1 MINEDF
7 SLEEP
12 GLNYSIIISTLE
24 LKKNIYSLD
33 ELFRIINEI
42 QDKFEDSIIQ
52 FFNDEYVLNNKHI
65 FYAIYFS
72 EKAFKQK
79 INISNKKSIEF
90 LLYLSAN
97 RQIKIAIQSF
107 GIKIQNLKRGILN
120 LCIASQKDQVRE
132 IYRELIDLINVKELK
147 TNFNVISRE
156 KINKI
161 RKFFEISDNQ
171 IFSILKTSNLDKI
184 TNIHEVDPSSI
195 NDAILDLI
203 CEKMALLSL
212 EGVSF
217 D

>member
-1 MINEDF
+1 MISEDF

-12 GLNYSIIISTLE
+12 RLNYSIIISTLE

-42 QDKFEDSIIQ
+42 QDKFEDTIIQ

-72 EKAFKQK
+72 EKAFKQR

-90 LLYLSAN
+90 LLYLAAN

-120 LCIASQKDQVRE
+120 LCIASQKDQVRD
-132 IYRELIDLINVKELK
+132 IYREIINLINIRELK
-147 TNFNVISRE
+147 TNFNIISKE
-156 KINKI
+156 KISKI

-171 IFSILKTSNLDKI
+171 IFSILNSSNLDKI
-184 TNIHEVDPSSI
+184 TNIDEVDPSSI

>member
-7 SLEEP
+7 SLEDP

-33 ELFRIINEI
+33 ELFRIINKM

-52 FFNDEYVLNNKHI
+52 LFNDEYVVNNKHI

-90 LLYLSAN
+90 LLYLAAN
-97 RQIKIAIQSF
+97 RQIKIALQSF

-120 LCIASQKDQVRE
+120 VCIASQNDRVSE

-147 TNFNVISRE
+147 TNFNVISKE
-156 KINKI
+156 KISKI
-161 RKFFEISDNQ
+161 RKFFEFSDNQ
-171 IFSILKTSNLDKI
+171 IFSILNSSNLDKI
-184 TNIHEVDPSSI
+184 TNIHKVDPSI
-195 NDAILDLI
+195 LNDALLDLI

-212 EGVSF
+212 EGVSI

>member
-7 SLEEP
+7 SLEDP

-33 ELFRIINEI
+33 ELFRIINKM

-52 FFNDEYVLNNKHI
+52 LFNDEYVVNNKHI

-90 LLYLSAN
+90 LLYLAAN
-97 RQIKIAIQSF
+97 RQIKIALQSF

-120 LCIASQKDQVRE
+120 VCIASQNDRVSE
-132 IYRELIDLINVKELK
+132 IYRELTDLINVKELK
-147 TNFNVISRE
+147 TNFNVISKE
-156 KINKI
+156 KISKI
-161 RKFFEISDNQ
+161 RKFFEFSDNQ
-171 IFSILKTSNLDKI
+171 IFSILNSSNLDKI
-184 TNIHEVDPSSI
+184 TNIHKVDPSI
-195 NDAILDLI
+195 LNDALLDLI

-212 EGVSF
+212 EGVSI